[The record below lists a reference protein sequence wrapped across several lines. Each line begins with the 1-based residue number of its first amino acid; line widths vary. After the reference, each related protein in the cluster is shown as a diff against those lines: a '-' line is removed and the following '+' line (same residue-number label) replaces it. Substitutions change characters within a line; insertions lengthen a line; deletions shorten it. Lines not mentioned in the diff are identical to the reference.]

1 MELGVIQQLVVSLGL
16 GMLLGLQRERTE
28 KSLAG
33 IRTFP
38 FIALLGTVCAQIG
51 EKTGE
56 WIIPA
61 GLVSLAA
68 LVVMANL
75 IKVREKKE
83 PGMTSEIA
91 ILLVYMLGVVIV
103 VGEMST
109 AVVLGGGMAML
120 LHFKKQLHGFAN
132 AVGEKDMHAIIQF
145 VLISLVIL
153 PILPHE
159 NYGPYEVLNPFKIWL
174 MVVLIVGISL
184 SGYVAYKLLG
194 ANAGTLLGG
203 AIGGMVS
210 STATTVSFARRAKTN
225 EQLIHLGTLVV
236 MIASCMSLVRVLV
249 EIGVAA
255 PSVAPALIPPLA
267 AMLGVCIL
275 ITGALFLFGKRGKVE
290 IEEPSN
296 PTEFKPALIFACLYA
311 FILIAVAF
319 AKDKFGDQGLY
330 VVAIISGTTD
340 MDAITLSTSQLAARG
355 EVDNTVAWRSILM
368 GCMANFV
375 FKFGI
380 VAALGPKELTIRVA
394 IAFASALA
402 GGAAILMLWP

>member
-1 MELGVIQQLVVSLGL
+1 
-16 GMLLGLQRERTE
+16 MLLGLQRERTE
-28 KSLAG
+28 RSLAG

-38 FIALLGTVCAQIG
+38 FIALFGTVCAQIG
-51 EKTGE
+51 QKTSD

-75 IKVREKKE
+75 VKVKAKKE

-103 VGEMST
+103 VDEMST

-120 LHFKKQLHGFAN
+120 LHFKKQLHGFAH

-194 ANAGTLLGG
+194 ASARTILGG

-225 EQLIHLGTLVV
+225 EQLVHLGTLVV

-255 PSVAPALIPPLA
+255 PSVAAALIPPVA
-267 AMLGVCIL
+267 AMLGVCIF
-275 ITGALFLFGKRGKVE
+275 ITVILFVFGKRGNVE
-290 IEEPSN
+290 IEAPAN
-296 PTEFKPALIFACLYA
+296 PTEFRPALIFACLYA

-330 VVAIISGTTD
+330 VVAVISGTTD

-355 EVDNTVAWRSILM
+355 EVDTFVAWRSILM
-368 GCMANFV
+368 ACMANFV
-375 FKFGI
+375 FKLGI
-380 VAALGPKELTIRVA
+380 VAALGPKELTLRVA
-394 IAFASALA
+394 IAFASALVG
-402 GGAAILMLWP
+402 GGAILALWP